1 MPPPAPKTPNHRR
14 KTLATPQPAKAKAP
28 QGATPAKTKATGLL
42 AQDAASA
49 EVATP
54 AQSRVVLVERPAE
67 GVALVRLHRPEATNA
82 LSLELQHQLAQAFT
96 DLAGDD
102 TVRCIVLTGGEQV
115 FAAGGD
121 IRSMVEA
128 TPVDILQRHT
138 ERLWAP
144 IQHCPKPV
152 IAAVCGYAFG
162 GGAELAMHCDITI
175 AGEGASFAQPEIRI
189 GIMPGIGGTQRLVR
203 AVGKFNALRM
213 LLTGRPVTAE
223 EARVMGLVSLVV
235 PDAQVME
242 EALAMARTI
251 AGMPPLAAQQIKE
264 VVLAGLDAPLET
276 ALMLE
281 RKANQLLF
289 ATRDQKEGMQ
299 AFIDK
304 RRPRFEGR

>member
-1 MPPPAPKTPNHRR
+1 MSMPPANELPSADTGAGADNS
-14 KTLATPQPAKAKAP
+14 ATQE
-28 QGATPAKTKATGLL
+28 LL
-42 AQDAASA
+42 
-49 EVATP
+49 VT
-54 AQSRVVLVERPAE
+54 RPAD
-67 GVALVRLHRPEATNA
+67 GVAQVRLHRPQATNA
-82 LSLELQHQLAQAFT
+82 LSPSLQTALAQAFAELSA
-96 DLAGDD
+96 DE
-102 TVRCIVLTGGEQV
+102 TVRCILLTGGEQV

-121 IRSMVEA
+121 IHSMVHA
-128 TPVDILQRHT
+128 SPVDILQRHT

-144 IQHCPKPV
+144 IQQCPKPV

-162 GGAELAMHCDITI
+162 GGAELAMHCDIII

-203 AVGKFNALRM
+203 AVGKFNAMRL

-235 PDAQVME
+235 PDAQVLE

-264 VVLAGLDAPLET
+264 VVLAGMDASLDT

-289 ATRDQKEGMQ
+289 ATQDQKEGMQ

-304 RRPRFEGR
+304 RKPKFEGR

>member
-1 MPPPAPKTPNHRR
+1 MSTSPGSPGSPPAAPSGHTPSSGRQVTNAQG
-14 KTLATPQPAKAKAP
+14 LEATSS
-28 QGATPAKTKATGLL
+28 
-42 AQDAASA
+42 DAG
-49 EVATP
+49 
-54 AQSRVVLVERPAE
+54 RVVLIERPSE

-96 DLAGDD
+96 ELAHDD
-102 TVRCIVLTGGEQV
+102 AVRCIVLTGGEQV

-162 GGAELAMHCDITI
+162 GGAELAMHCDIII
-175 AGEGASFAQPEIRI
+175 AGKGASFAQPEIRI

-203 AVGKFNALRM
+203 AVGKFNAMRM
-213 LLTGRPVTAE
+213 LLTGRPITAD
-223 EARVMGLVSLVV
+223 EAQVMGLVSLVV
-235 PDAQVME
+235 PDPQVLE

-304 RRPRFEGR
+304 RKPRFEGR

>member
-1 MPPPAPKTPNHRR
+1 MSMPPANAVP
-14 KTLATPQPAKAKAP
+14 
-28 QGATPAKTKATGLL
+28 
-42 AQDAASA
+42 SA
-49 EVATP
+49 ETGARADNIAT
-54 AQSRVVLVERPAE
+54 QELLVTRPAD
-67 GVALVRLHRPEATNA
+67 GVAQVRLHRPQATNA
-82 LSLELQHQLAQAFT
+82 LSPSLQTALAQAFAELSA
-96 DLAGDD
+96 DE
-102 TVRCIVLTGGEQV
+102 TVRCIILTGGEQV

-121 IRSMVEA
+121 IHSMVNA

-144 IQHCPKPV
+144 IQQCPKPV

-162 GGAELAMHCDITI
+162 GGAELAMHCDIII

-203 AVGKFNALRM
+203 AVGKFNAMRL

-235 PDAQVME
+235 PDAQVQD
-242 EALAMARTI
+242 EALTMARTI

-264 VVLAGLDAPLET
+264 VVLAGMDASLET

-289 ATRDQKEGMQ
+289 ATQDQKEGMQ

-304 RRPRFEGR
+304 RKPKFEGR